1 MSKEN
6 KNEDPNFK
14 KKAGAG
20 AQETEES
27 PETNPRTAEDQ
38 APKAKTEEAS
48 KPEEKNASSQE
59 NGGQKETGKAE
70 KPQKTEA
77 ELLQEKV
84 DSLNDKL
91 LRTVAEYDN
100 FRKRSQREKD
110 AIYPQA
116 TAKAVEKFLPI
127 IDTIERAL
135 SVNCSDAEFK
145 KGVEMI
151 LQNFKDVLEKLGVE
165 EFGEAGEQFDPE
177 IHNAV
182 MHVED
187 EEHEANTIATVFQK
201 GYRMDDK
208 IIRHAMVQ
216 VAN

>member
-1 MSKEN
+1 MSKE
-6 KNEDPNFK
+6 KKHEDPNLK
-14 KKAGAG
+14 NKAGPG
-20 AQETEES
+20 NKETEENS
-27 PETNPRTAEDQ
+27 ETNP
-38 APKAKTEEAS
+38 KAAQEPADNADESKQESA
-48 KPEEKNASSQE
+48 KPEEST
-59 NGGQKETGKAE
+59 QKKDDKAD
-70 KPQKTEA
+70 KPQKSQA

-84 DSLNDKL
+84 DNLNDKL
-91 LRTVAEYDN
+91 LKTIAEYDN

-116 TAKAVEKFLPI
+116 IAKTVEKFLPI

-135 SVNCSDAEFK
+135 SLECSDAEFK

-151 LQNFKDVLEKLGVE
+151 LQNFKDVLENMGVE

-177 IHNAV
+177 KHNAV

-187 EEHEANTIATVFQK
+187 EEHEANSIVAVFQK
-201 GYRMDDK
+201 GYRLDDK

>member
-1 MSKEN
+1 MSKE
-6 KNEDPNFK
+6 KKHEDPNLK
-14 KKAGAG
+14 NKEGSENK
-20 AQETEES
+20 ETEENS
-27 PETNPRTAEDQ
+27 ETNPKAAEE
-38 APKAKTEEAS
+38 PAKNADES
-48 KPEEKNASSQE
+48 KQESAEPEENT
-59 NGGQKETGKAE
+59 QKKDDKAD
-70 KPQKTEA
+70 KPQKSQA

-84 DSLNDKL
+84 DNLNDKL
-91 LRTVAEYDN
+91 LRTIAEYDN

-116 TAKAVEKFLPI
+116 IAKTVEKFLPI

-135 SVNCSDAEFK
+135 SLECSDTEFK

-151 LQNFKDVLEKLGVE
+151 LQNFKDVLQNMGVE

-177 IHNAV
+177 KHNAV

-187 EEHEANTIATVFQK
+187 EEHEANSIVAVFQK
-201 GYRMDDK
+201 GYRLDDK

>member
-1 MSKEN
+1 MSNEK
-6 KNEDPNFK
+6 KHEDPDLNN
-14 KKAGAG
+14 
-20 AQETEES
+20 QENPENSQTEETPDGHTKADEERKQDS
-27 PETNPRTAEDQ
+27 SKAQDET
-38 APKAKTEEAS
+38 KTEQS
-48 KPEEKNASSQE
+48 EKTQE
-59 NGGQKETGKAE
+59 Q
-70 KPQKTEA
+70 
-77 ELLQEKV
+77 LLQEKV
-84 DSLNDKL
+84 DNVNDKL
-91 LRTVAEYDN
+91 LRTIAEYDN

-135 SVNCSDAEFK
+135 SVECSDEEFK

-151 LQNFKDVLEKLGVE
+151 LQNFKDALENLGVE

-177 IHNAV
+177 KHNAV

-187 EEHEANTIATVFQK
+187 EEHEANSIAAVFQK
-201 GYRMDDK
+201 GYCLNDK

>member
-1 MSKEN
+1 MSNEK
-6 KNEDPNFK
+6 KHEDPDLNNQEN
-14 KKAGAG
+14 AGNS
-20 AQETEES
+20 QTEETPDKHTKADEES
-27 PETNPRTAEDQ
+27 KQDSS
-38 APKAKTEEAS
+38 KAKES
-48 KPEEKNASSQE
+48 KPEQPEKTQE
-59 NGGQKETGKAE
+59 
-70 KPQKTEA
+70 

-84 DSLNDKL
+84 DSVNDKL
-91 LRTVAEYDN
+91 LRTIAEYDN

-135 SVNCSDAEFK
+135 SVECSDEEFK
-145 KGVEMI
+145 KGIEMI
-151 LQNFKDVLEKLGVE
+151 LQNFKDVLESLGVE

-177 IHNAV
+177 KHNAV

-187 EEHEANTIATVFQK
+187 EEHEANSIVAVFQK
-201 GYRMDDK
+201 GYCLNDK

>member
-1 MSKEN
+1 MSNEK
-6 KNEDPNFK
+6 KHEDPDLNN
-14 KKAGAG
+14 
-20 AQETEES
+20 QENTGNSQTEETPDKHTKADEES
-27 PETNPRTAEDQ
+27 KQDSS
-38 APKAKTEEAS
+38 KAKES
-48 KPEEKNASSQE
+48 KPEQPEKTQE
-59 NGGQKETGKAE
+59 
-70 KPQKTEA
+70 

-84 DSLNDKL
+84 DSVNDKL
-91 LRTVAEYDN
+91 LRTIAEYDN

-135 SVNCSDAEFK
+135 SVECSDEEFK
-145 KGVEMI
+145 KGIEMI
-151 LQNFKDVLEKLGVE
+151 LQNFKDVLESLGVE

-177 IHNAV
+177 KHNAV

-187 EEHEANTIATVFQK
+187 EEHEANSIVAVFQK
-201 GYRMDDK
+201 GYCLNDK

>member
-6 KNEDPNFK
+6 KQEAPNLK
-14 KKAGAG
+14 EKAN
-20 AQETEES
+20 QQTEES
-27 PETNPRTAEDQ
+27 SGA
-38 APKAKTEEAS
+38 KAKTSEENPS
-48 KPEEKNASSQE
+48 EK
-59 NGGQKETGKAE
+59 KETSEPEAQTAPNHENKENKQESKTE

-91 LRTVAEYDN
+91 LRTLAEYDN
-100 FRKRSQREKD
+100 YRKRSQREKD
-110 AIYPQA
+110 DIYPLA
-116 TAKAVEKFLPI
+116 TAKTVEKFLPI

-135 SVNCSDAEFK
+135 TVECSDAEFK

-151 LQNFKDVLEKLGVE
+151 LQNFKDVLQKLGVE

-177 IHNAV
+177 KHNAV

-187 EEHEANTIATVFQK
+187 EEHEANTIVAVFQK
-201 GYRMDDK
+201 GYRMEDK